1 MSAHAANT
9 VPEVFQGVRL
19 EGWKLAA
26 IHILL
31 IAAVLSPLIIAEY
44 PPLVDYPN
52 HLARIHVLSALDHN
66 AHLQRFYVANW
77 SLLPNVAM
85 DALLVPLAR
94 FVPIYLLGKLF
105 VLLCLTL
112 YLAGTYALRWVL
124 WGRIGIWPAA
134 VLLVVYNWVL
144 AWGFLNY
151 LFGASLALLFFA
163 GWIWSRDHLRWCW
176 LVPLSVLAALALFF
190 SHLFALGL
198 YALSVAGFE
207 VGRSLHRNKEP
218 FRRNLS
224 DWALSG
230 LQFLPPIALALHSAT
245 VSESSLTQFG
255 GLMSRGSVA
264 ISSASFH
271 NHTVDA
277 GILLF
282 LIMLLVGGLFLRQ
295 FKLRPEMKLPLLLL
309 LVAALAM
316 PSWLFGS
323 WAAHFR
329 LGPVVIAMA
338 IAATDLQWRR
348 NFFCFVMPIMAACLL
363 ALRIFDTAGIVQRH
377 DALVTELRAALARS
391 IPEGS
396 TLLVAIDL
404 KGPVVRTTDWS
415 VRPWLHFGA
424 FAVIDR
430 SVFLPTLFTD
440 PRKQPLLVTPEYRDR
455 DTPFAPPVSFTG
467 LRQGVDKRW
476 SNRMFGRRSWRGST
490 YYWAHW
496 PQYYDNILI
505 LETKSLGNPYPHRL
519 NNMHSGSFFSVYD
532 IQNPRL

>member
-1 MSAHAANT
+1 MSVQTADSE
-9 VPEVFQGVRL
+9 PQVFHGVQL
-19 EGWKLAA
+19 VGWKLAA
-26 IHILL
+26 FHLLL

-52 HLARIHVLSALDHN
+52 HLARIHILSTLDRN
-66 AHLQRFYVANW
+66 SHLQNFYVANW
-77 SLLPNVAM
+77 SLLPNMAM

-94 FVPIYLLGKLF
+94 ILPIYLLGKLF
-105 VLLCLTL
+105 VLLCLAL
-112 YLAGTYALRWVL
+112 FLAGTYALRWVL

-134 VLLVVYNWVL
+134 ALLVVYNWVL

-151 LFGASLALLFFA
+151 LFGAGLAMLFFA
-163 GWIWSRDHLRWCW
+163 AWIWSRDRLPWRW
-176 LVPLSVLAALALFF
+176 LVPLSGVAVLVLFF

-207 VGRSLHRNKEP
+207 LGRSLRSNKEP
-218 FRRNLS
+218 LGRRLS
-224 DWALSG
+224 DLAFAG

-255 GLMSRGSVA
+255 GLMSRGSVV
-264 ISSASFH
+264 ISSAAFH
-271 NHTVDA
+271 NHAVDA
-277 GILLF
+277 EILLF
-282 LIMLLVGGLFLRQ
+282 IIVLFVGGLFLRL
-295 FKLRPEMKLPLLLL
+295 FKLRPEMKIPLLLL
-309 LVAALAM
+309 LAAALAM

-329 LGPVVIAMA
+329 LGPVVLAMA
-338 IAATDLQWRR
+338 IAAVDLQWRR
-348 NFFCFVMPIMAACLL
+348 NLFCFVMPVMAACLL
-363 ALRIFDTAGIVQRH
+363 ALRVFDMAGIVQRH
-377 DALVTELRAALARS
+377 DALVAELRDALAVS
-391 IPEGS
+391 VPEGS

-440 PRKQPLLVTPEYRDR
+440 PRKQPLLVTHEYRKI
-455 DTPFAPPVSFTG
+455 DTPFAPPVSLTG
-467 LRQGVDKRW
+467 LRQGADRRW
-476 SNRMFGRRSWRGST
+476 SDRMFGRQDSRGSK

-496 PQYYDNILI
+496 PRHYDNVLF
-505 LETKSLGNPYPHRL
+505 LETKSPGNPDPHRL
-519 NNMHSGSFFSVYD
+519 NTLHTGSFFSIYAV
-532 IQNPRL
+532 QGRRP